1 MTLNLSAPG
10 TETQLKPR
18 IVVVG
23 VGGAGCNAVNNMISA
38 NLEGVEFVVANT
50 DAQSLALSASERR
63 IQLGINITNG
73 LGAGARPDIG
83 RAAAEESLDVI
94 IDHLQGSHMAFIAA
108 GMGGGTGTGAAP
120 VIARAARE
128 QGILTVGVV
137 TKPFQF
143 EGNNRMKSAEEGIE
157 ELQHFVDTLI
167 VIPNQNLFRVCN
179 EHTTFADAF
188 CMADNVLHS
197 GVRGVTDLMVM
208 PGLINLDFADI
219 RTVMSEM
226 GKAMMGTGEAN
237 GDGRSI
243 AAAEAAIANPLLDD
257 VSMRGAR
264 GVLINITGGYD
275 MTLFEVDEAA
285 NRIREEVD
293 ADANI
298 IFGSTF
304 DEKMEG
310 TMRVSIVSTGID
322 ADASA
327 MPRSP
332 MISLVHD
339 ADRSARPQTVAGA
352 IEPQGDAG
360 QTAPTATDAS
370 APMGSTGAG
379 LPPLGSAMTAE
390 PLVVP
395 GANAAAPTLAG
406 SSATAQALAEPM
418 PEPEPEPR
426 QPVLTA
432 GQPFIPPRPAMPAA
446 REPQLRAPQTAPN
459 AFAEA
464 AVQNGA
470 AQTEKRRGRSL
481 FQKVTGAVNSLVTE
495 EGPVATALPPLS
507 TPARET
513 APVETAAVPAPAPM
527 PEPAPEQALEAAP
540 EQVQTPVQEPV
551 TATPTLSAPTPEPVP
566 EPAPEPVAPPAA
578 MTAPTPPP
586 AMPEPVA
593 EPAPEPAAETVAE
606 TPPPAPA
613 QPSLSNLEPAASEAP
628 GGEDDMLEIP
638 AFLRRQAN

>member
-23 VGGAGCNAVNNMISA
+23 VGGAGCNAVNNMIAA

-143 EGNNRMKSAEEGIE
+143 EGNNRMKSADEGIE

-226 GKAMMGTGEAN
+226 GKAMMGTGESS
-237 GDGRSI
+237 GEGRSI

-264 GVLINITGGYD
+264 GVLINITGGFD

-304 DEKMEG
+304 DEKMDG
-310 TMRVSIVSTGID
+310 IMRVSIVSTGID

-327 MPRSP
+327 LPRSP

-339 ADRSARPQTVAGA
+339 ADRSARPQPTGGA
-352 IEPQGDAG
+352 TEAQGDASS
-360 QTAPTATDAS
+360 TPPTATNPS
-370 APMGSTGAG
+370 APMGSTGQA

-395 GANAAAPTLAG
+395 GANAPAHAPSAPTAM
-406 SSATAQALAEPM
+406 AQALAEPV
-418 PEPEPEPR
+418 PEPY
-426 QPVLTA
+426 QPVQTA
-432 GQPFIPPRPAMPAA
+432 SQPFIPPRPAMPAV
-446 REPQLRAPQTAPN
+446 REPQLRAPQRAPN

-464 AVQNGA
+464 AIQNGA

-481 FQKVTGAVNSLVTE
+481 FQKVTGAVNSLVTDE
-495 EGPVATALPPLS
+495 EQVAARAPENVPVA
-507 TPARET
+507 
-513 APVETAAVPAPAPM
+513 AAEVAAPAPIATPPVAM
-527 PEPAPEQALEAAP
+527 PPEP
-540 EQVQTPVQEPV
+540 
-551 TATPTLSAPTPEPVP
+551 TLAAPTPQPI
-566 EPAPEPVAPPAA
+566 PEPVASPAPAA
-578 MTAPTPPP
+578 TPAPPP
-586 AMPEPVA
+586 VMPEPVA
-593 EPAPEPAAETVAE
+593 QANAEPTAEAPLETAAQTA
-606 TPPPAPA
+606 PPVPA
-613 QPSLSNLEPAASEAP
+613 QPSLSNLEPAPQSEAAS
-628 GGEDDMLEIP
+628 GDDDMLEIP